1 MMDKLTKDEFRNMK
15 EKMTQSQKD
24 FLERSISQN
33 RPKRYTQEMA
43 KGAKIRR
50 EEIEKLSKRK

>member
-1 MMDKLTKDEFRNMK
+1 MK